1 MRPLSILALVVLSSL
16 AGCAP
21 EQPTA
26 TLAVTGA
33 HIWTGDDEQPW
44 AEAMAI
50 DGERILAVGSDTDIA
65 PYITATTE
73 LIDGGALITPGFIDT
88 HVHFLDG
95 GEALESVQLRDVTS
109 REQFRQ
115 RFAHYVKT
123 IEPGEWILGGAWD
136 HEGWGGE
143 LPTRDWVD
151 DLTPDNPVWVFRL
164 DGHMALANSLA
175 LKAAGVDADSP
186 DVPGGELGRYA
197 DGRPTGLLKDNAM
210 NPVYAAVPPA

>member
-95 GEALESVQLRDVTS
+95 GEANGSW
-109 REQFRQ
+109 
-115 RFAHYVKT
+115 AA
-123 IEPGEWILGGAWD
+123 PGITRAGEASYRRAT
-136 HEGWGGE
+136 GW
-143 LPTRDWVD
+143 T
-151 DLTPDNPVWVFRL
+151 T
-164 DGHMALANSLA
+164 
-175 LKAAGVDADSP
+175 
-186 DVPGGELGRYA
+186 
-197 DGRPTGLLKDNAM
+197 
-210 NPVYAAVPPA
+210 